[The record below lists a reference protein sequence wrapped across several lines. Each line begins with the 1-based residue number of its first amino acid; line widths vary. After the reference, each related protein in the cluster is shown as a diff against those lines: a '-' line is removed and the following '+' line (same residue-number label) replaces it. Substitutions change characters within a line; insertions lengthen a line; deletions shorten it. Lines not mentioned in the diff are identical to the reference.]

1 MTKATIGL
9 YSQVVDLVYT
19 GLSTTE
25 ISKRIGRS
33 NPTILKLIRFKN
45 DKHVIDKITC
55 NNNYSRAKGLLMS
68 TGHAKGKTYEEIYGD
83 RADEMKKK
91 RSKWLKE
98 NNIRKFA
105 TRISKPQA
113 ILYSI
118 VKSYFQQAE
127 LEYEVITDDNKRIWL
142 DIAIPNLKIN
152 IEYDGIYWHTKNKT
166 TISLS
171 DEKRDKFLRS
181 IGWRVFRIRSV
192 RNLTEEELK
201 NEFNKL
207 QLI

>member
-1 MTKATIGL
+1 MTKATKDL
-9 YSQVVDLVYT
+9 YSQVVDLVYE

-25 ISKRIGRS
+25 ISKHVGRS
-33 NPTILKLIRFKN
+33 NPTILKLIRSNN
-45 DKHVIDKITC
+45 DKHVIEKITC
-55 NNNYSRAKGLLMS
+55 NNNYSRAKGLLKS
-68 TGHAKGKTYEEIYGD
+68 TGHARGKTYEEIYGD
-83 RADEMKKK
+83 RAEEMKKK

-118 VKSYFQQAE
+118 VKLYFQQAE
-127 LEYEVITDDNKRIWL
+127 LEYEVITDNNKRIWL
-142 DIAIPNLKIN
+142 DIAIPDLKID
-152 IEYDGIYWHTKNKT
+152 IEYDGIYWHTKNKD

-171 DEKRDKFLRS
+171 DEKRDEFLRNT
-181 IGWRVFRIRSV
+181 GWRVFRIRSTK
-192 RNLTEEELK
+192 NLTEEELK
-201 NEFNKL
+201 LEFDNL